1 MNPILSEALKK
12 MNPTGIPWDEMTE
25 DQKEAQRREWDK
37 VAGERKNL
45 YCSCPRTF
53 CENNHNCRFCVA
65 THRSYGSLP
74 DCLRSVEDRMNEGV
88 PPEKRHNIHKKMNP
102 NQTTAPTSR
111 DAYHNGIAA
120 AVEANPEEAWEAH
133 YKRAKG
139 WHDLVRDPKVMKCPC
154 EKTDCRFHDNC
165 TKCIALHRYYNTFPK
180 CCEQIH
186 DNIAECILAYRAEQ
200 AGEKTEGAD

>member
-1 MNPILSEALKK
+1 MNPILLEGLKQ
-12 MNPTGIPWDEMTE
+12 MNPTGIPWAEMTE
-25 DQKEAQRREWDK
+25 EQKEELRQVWDK

-74 DCLRSVEDRMNEGV
+74 DCLRLVEDKMNEGV

-102 NQTTAPTSR
+102 NQTSAPENR
-111 DAYHNGIAA
+111 EAYHNGIA
-120 AVEANPEEAWEAH
+120 EAIKENPEAAWEAH
-133 YKRAKG
+133 YQRAKV
-139 WHDLVRDPKVMKCPC
+139 WHDLVRDPVVMKCPC
-154 EKTDCRFHDNC
+154 AKEDCRFHSNC

-180 CCEQIH
+180 CCEEIN
-186 DNIAECILAYRAEQ
+186 DNIAACVLAYRAEQ
-200 AGEKTEGAD
+200 DGETK